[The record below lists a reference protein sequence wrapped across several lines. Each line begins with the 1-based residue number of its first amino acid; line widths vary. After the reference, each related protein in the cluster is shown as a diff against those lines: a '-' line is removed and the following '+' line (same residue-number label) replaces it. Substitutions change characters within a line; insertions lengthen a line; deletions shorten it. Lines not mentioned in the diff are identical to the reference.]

1 LEQFL
6 ESKIFKEILTI
17 KIMSTGEKEYKFKI
31 TVVGDPAVGKTTLV
45 KKYTT
50 GSFQKD
56 YISTLGAQFSNYE
69 EKIEGKQVRLFIWD
83 IAGQETFEMMRR
95 KFYNGSSGA
104 IIVFSHAPEEL
115 KSYDHIE
122 KWFNELKKYCRDI
135 PIALFGNKVDL
146 INENELIS
154 NRDKVSSDFNVGKFV
169 NKHNI
174 IEYFK
179 TSALTGQGVIEAFQ
193 KLVRVLYFKV
203 SKE

>member
-1 LEQFL
+1 LL
-6 ESKIFKEILTI
+6 KIFKEILII
-17 KIMSTGEKEYKFKI
+17 KIMSKGEEEYKFKI

-69 EKIEGKQVRLFIWD
+69 EKIEGNKVKLFIWD
-83 IAGQETFEMMRR
+83 IAGQQTFEMMRR

-115 KSYDHIE
+115 KSYNNIE
-122 KWFNELKKYCRDI
+122 NWFKELIKYCGDI

-146 INENELIS
+146 IDENDLLTNEDAIN
-154 NRDKVSSDFNVGKFV
+154 SDNNVGKL
-169 NKHNI
+169 
-174 IEYFK
+174 IEDYGFMGYFK

-193 KLVRVLYFKV
+193 RLVRELYYKFSEK
-203 SKE
+203 KNEG

>member
-1 LEQFL
+1 
-6 ESKIFKEILTI
+6 
-17 KIMSTGEKEYKFKI
+17 MSIGEKDYRFKI

-56 YISTLGAQFSNYE
+56 YIATLGAQFSNYE
-69 EKIEGKQVRLFIWD
+69 EKIEGKQVKLTIWD
-83 IAGQETFEMMRR
+83 IAGQEIFEMMRR
-95 KFYNGSSGA
+95 KFYNGSNGA

-115 KSYDHIE
+115 KSFNHIE
-122 KWFNELKKYCRDI
+122 KWLNELKKHCGDI

-146 INENELIS
+146 INENDLIS
-154 NRDKVSSDFNVGKFV
+154 NKDMVNSDLNVQKLVDKPD
-169 NKHNI
+169 I

-193 KLVRVLYFKV
+193 KLVRMLYFKA
-203 SKE
+203 SE

>member
-1 LEQFL
+1 MEQFL
-6 ESKIFKEILTI
+6 ELKFFKEILTI
-17 KIMSTGEKEYKFKI
+17 KNMSIEEKEYKFKI

-69 EKIEGKQVRLFIWD
+69 EMIEGKQVKLFIWD

-115 KSYDHIE
+115 KSFNHIE
-122 KWFNELKKYCRDI
+122 KWFNELKKYCGDI
-135 PIALFGNKVDL
+135 PIAIFGNKVDL

-154 NRDKVSSDFNVGKFV
+154 NEDKVNSDFNVGKFV
-169 NKHNI
+169 NEHNI

-193 KLVRVLYFKV
+193 KLVRELYFKV
-203 SKE
+203 PK

>member
-1 LEQFL
+1 
-6 ESKIFKEILTI
+6 
-17 KIMSTGEKEYKFKI
+17 MSIREKDYKFKI

-50 GSFQKD
+50 GSFQKE
-56 YISTLGAQFSNYE
+56 YISTLGTQFSNYE
-69 EKIEGKQVRLFIWD
+69 EMIEGKQIQLLIWD
-83 IAGQETFEMMRR
+83 IAGQETFKIMRR
-95 KFYNGSSGA
+95 KFYTGSSGA
-104 IIVFSHAPEEL
+104 IIVFSHAPEEVENFN
-115 KSYDHIE
+115 HTE
-122 KWFNELKKYCRDI
+122 KWLNELKKFCGDI

-154 NRDKVSSDFNVGKFV
+154 NEDKVNSDFNVRKFV
-169 NKHNI
+169 SDHGI

-193 KLVRVLYFKV
+193 KLVRELYFKV

>member
-1 LEQFL
+1 
-6 ESKIFKEILTI
+6 
-17 KIMSTGEKEYKFKI
+17 MSIGEKEYKFKI

-69 EKIEGKQVRLFIWD
+69 EMIEGKLVKLFIWD
-83 IAGQETFEMMRR
+83 IAGQKTFEVMRR
-95 KFYNGSSGA
+95 KFYKGSSGA

-115 KSYDHIE
+115 ESLNHIE
-122 KWFNELKKYCRDI
+122 KWLNELKKYCGDI

-146 INENELIS
+146 IDENELIS
-154 NRDKVSSDFNVGKFV
+154 NEDTVNSDFNVGKFV
-169 NKHNI
+169 NENNI

-179 TSALTGQGVIEAFQ
+179 TSALTGKGVIEAFQ
-193 KLVRVLYFKV
+193 KLVRELYFKV
-203 SKE
+203 SR